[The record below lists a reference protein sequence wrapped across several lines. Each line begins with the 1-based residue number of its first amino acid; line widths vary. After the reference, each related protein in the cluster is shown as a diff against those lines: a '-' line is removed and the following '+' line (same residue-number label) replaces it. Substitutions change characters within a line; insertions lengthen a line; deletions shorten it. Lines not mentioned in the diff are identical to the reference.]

1 MKNAFRI
8 LIVLACAHCFSVR
21 VVQVDRKST
30 LEAQFIGEV
39 EDLSDDLQTTAS
51 ARAQTQGLG
60 ADGDDPY
67 ARALQARRLQIFY
80 QDDLDAARVQG
91 CVGERN
97 DGRVEARACGTAASL
112 PSAERLVRTENAA
125 REALVAYALE
135 RDPQLKPQ
143 DRAELWRAYHKLT
156 LARLKP
162 GSPVQDEKGQWSK

>member
-1 MKNAFRI
+1 MKKLLR
-8 LIVLACAHCFSVR
+8 LCVVLSCVHCFSVR

-67 ARALQARRLQIFY
+67 ARALQARRLQLFY
-80 QDDLDAARVQG
+80 QDDLDAARAQG

-97 DGRVEARACGTAASL
+97 DGRVEALACTAPTA
-112 PSAERLVRTENAA
+112 PAFERLARTENSA

-143 DRAELWRAYHKLT
+143 DRAELWRAYHKLA

-162 GSPVQDEKGQWSK
+162 GSPVQDDKGQWHK